1 MHQNKGKVVTLPCF
15 GALKVT
21 VWEQLIH
28 SGLCKAVPQ
37 PKYQR
42 RLANEKLMH
51 KMTLVI
57 LLQLYL

>member
-1 MHQNKGKVVTLPCF
+1 MHQNKGKVITMPCF
-15 GALKVT
+15 GASKIT

-28 SGLCKAVPQ
+28 SGLRKAMRQ
-37 PKYQR
+37 PNYQR